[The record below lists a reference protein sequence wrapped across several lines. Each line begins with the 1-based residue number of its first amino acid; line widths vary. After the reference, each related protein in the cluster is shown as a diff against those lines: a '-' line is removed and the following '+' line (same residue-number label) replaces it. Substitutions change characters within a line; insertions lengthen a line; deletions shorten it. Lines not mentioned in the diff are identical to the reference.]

1 MILTGNNYHDT
12 QMIHIGNDYHSM
24 HCKLQRTESQLSLI
38 LFLLF
43 NVVFAVTV
51 LAFWLVGCIFLVVV
65 VLVANVP
72 AFMLFHPLVHSV
84 LVLLFY
90 FMFSPEAE

>member
-1 MILTGNNYHDT
+1 MQIAKDRITIVFDPD
-12 QMIHIGNDYHSM
+12 IIV
-24 HCKLQRTESQLSLI
+24 
-38 LFLLF
+38 F

-72 AFMLFHPLVHSV
+72 AKVIHAVPPVSALCASV
-84 LVLLFY
+84 ALLFY
-90 FMFSPEAE
+90 VFPRG

>member
-1 MILTGNNYHDT
+1 MLERTRQGRDA
-12 QMIHIGNDYHSM
+12 
-24 HCKLQRTESQLSLI
+24 LQIAKDRIIVVFDPVLVV
-38 LFLLF
+38 F